1 MKFLKIKNSINFYN
15 KAIKLIP
22 SASQTFSKSSKV
34 FDKNFFPL
42 FSSKGINQYIIDLD
56 NNKFLDFVNGLG
68 SVSLGYSL
76 KKFNNEIISSLKNG
90 ITFSLSHKLEFEL
103 AQILKK
109 IIPSAEMVK
118 FGKNGTDANSAAIR
132 LARYYT
138 KQNHIGICGY
148 HGWQD
153 WYISSTNFN
162 GGIPNTVKKFTHTI
176 KLNDLKDLQNKFKK
190 NKFAA
195 IIIEPI
201 SSEIPELKFL
211 KKLRYLCTKHKTV
224 LIFDEICTGFRVSLG
239 GAQKIF
245 NITPDISTFGKA
257 MGNGMPISAIVGKA
271 KIMKFFDEIFYSG
284 TFGGETLS
292 LKSGI
297 FTIKYLK
304 KNKIIEKN
312 IKKGK
317 FL

>member
-109 IIPSAEMVK
+109 LFP
-118 FGKNGTDANSAAIR
+118 
-132 LARYYT
+132 
-138 KQNHIGICGY
+138 Q
-148 HGWQD
+148 
-153 WYISSTNFN
+153 
-162 GGIPNTVKKFTHTI
+162 
-176 KLNDLKDLQNKFKK
+176 LKWSNLEKMELTLILQQ
-190 NKFAA
+190 
-195 IIIEPI
+195 
-201 SSEIPELKFL
+201 
-211 KKLRYLCTKHKTV
+211 YV
-224 LIFDEICTGFRVSLG
+224 
-239 GAQKIF
+239 
-245 NITPDISTFGKA
+245 
-257 MGNGMPISAIVGKA
+257 
-271 KIMKFFDEIFYSG
+271 
-284 TFGGETLS
+284 
-292 LKSGI
+292 
-297 FTIKYLK
+297 
-304 KNKIIEKN
+304 
-312 IKKGK
+312 
-317 FL
+317 